1 MGLSWCQRFEVV
13 ALDTV
18 GTPHLVHLCVR
29 FLCVR
34 FLLFDSL
41 KQYENLAIFD
51 AKVRLLAGSH
61 TPPWSGPRCG
71 PLEGSKRIFGSK
83 IVAQEC
89 YVNMTKGSTFESVV
103 SPTLRLT
110 W

>member
-1 MGLSWCQRFEVV
+1 LLSVRSLSVFRFAQE
-13 ALDTV
+13 
-18 GTPHLVHLCVR
+18 
-29 FLCVR
+29 
-34 FLLFDSL
+34 
-41 KQYENLAIFD
+41 YENLAIFD

-61 TPPWSGPRCG
+61 TPPGSGPRCG
-71 PLEGSKRIFGSK
+71 PLEGSKRLFGSN

-89 YVNMTKGSTFESVV
+89 YGNMTKGSTFESVV